1 MEGKDNAM
9 FRKSIIPLAAAA
21 TLGVAALASSP
32 ASAFHVGHM
41 GGFHRMGG
49 FHQMRAFPHVAFR
62 QHFFV
67 RHVAFRRPIFV
78 RRHFALIRAPI
89 LLHYGCMRVHRVWT
103 HWGWRW
109 RRVWVCG

>member
-9 FRKSIIPLAAAA
+9 FRKSIIALAAAA

-41 GGFHRMGG
+41 GGFHRMGA
-49 FHQMRAFPHVAFR
+49 FHQTRAFPHVAFR
-62 QHFFV
+62 QRVFA
-67 RHVAFRRPIFV
+67 RRVAFRHPIYV
-78 RRHFALIRAPI
+78 RHHFALMRAPI
-89 LLHYGCMRVHRVWT
+89 LLSTSCWRIHWVRIHR
-103 HWGWRW
+103 HWQR